1 MISVLESI
9 RVASNKAWYYFI
21 VDATDTKPSG
31 EYPAGSGY
39 QIADGSRA
47 FETQTEI
54 RYEYNNGE
62 WTSVGQEPPP
72 VLITKT
78 VTENGTYTA
87 TDDEAD
93 GYSSVTV
100 NVDTDISAEITV
112 LGKYDDDGTL
122 NFEYIA
128 NYHGLENIT
137 YGFLAYRNGEIETDM
152 TIEAGIYNNIP
163 LSANVQQFKLRDL
176 GNGLY
181 LRPYIKIGENGLY
194 YGEQIYVKYSDL
206 PDNSNNDS

>member
-1 MISVLESI
+1 MINVLESI

-21 VDATDTKPSG
+21 VDVTDTKPSG

-39 QIADGSRA
+39 QIANGSRL

-62 WTSVGQEPPP
+62 WTSVGQESPP

-93 GYSSVTV
+93 GYSAVTV
-100 NVDTDISAEITV
+100 NVDTNISAEITSYEKWDTQ
-112 LGKYDDDGTL
+112 GRINIHISFGYNGTETAKYGYLSYRDSEITDIMTLESGRYIFDEHDDP
-122 NFEYIA
+122 F
-128 NYHGLENIT
+128 
-137 YGFLAYRNGEIETDM
+137 R
-152 TIEAGIYNNIP
+152 
-163 LSANVQQFKLRDL
+163 QFKVRDI
-176 GNGLY
+176 GNGVY
-181 LRPYIKIGENGLY
+181 LRPFIKIGENELY
-194 YGEQIYVKYSDL
+194 YGEQIHVKYSDL
-206 PDNSNNDS
+206 PDNINNDS